1 MATQNRL
8 GWTVEGAG
16 DGTARI
22 YNAYGAPADING
34 MRKTY
39 ASVAAAESAI
49 AREVARRDRCNAAG
63 RARHSLMTGLG
74 LVRCRDG
81 RYE

>member
-1 MATQNRL
+1 MRR
-8 GWTVEGAG
+8 

-39 ASVAAAESAI
+39 VSVAAAESAI
-49 AREVARRDRCNAAG
+49 AREVARRDRCNTAS
-63 RARHSLMTGLG
+63 RARHESMTGLG
-74 LVRCRDG
+74 LVRNRNG
-81 RYE
+81 SWE